1 MCLIVDKG
9 AKIRRTFRKIQCWK
23 VVEWDSKRGI
33 WTGPFYAV
41 DSYVEG
47 KKLKSDKR
55 IEVKY
60 GFVSHGLH
68 TYANESDARNCLNHM
83 IKYTP
88 GWFRLVYCE
97 IPRFCR
103 YIENEGGVV
112 YVGEHCYVSE
122 RLKVIKFV

>member
-1 MCLIVDKG
+1 MYVETN
-9 AKIRRTFRKIQCWK
+9 AKIRRAFLGITCWK

-33 WTGPFYAV
+33 WTGPFFAV

-55 IEVKY
+55 IEVMY
-60 GFVSHGLH
+60 GYVSHGLH
-68 TYANESDARNCLNHM
+68 TYADESDARNCLNYM

-97 IPRFCR
+97 IPRFSR
-103 YIENEGGVV
+103 FIVGTGENRMR
-112 YVGEHCYVSE
+112 CYVSE
-122 RLKVIKFV
+122 KLKVIKFV